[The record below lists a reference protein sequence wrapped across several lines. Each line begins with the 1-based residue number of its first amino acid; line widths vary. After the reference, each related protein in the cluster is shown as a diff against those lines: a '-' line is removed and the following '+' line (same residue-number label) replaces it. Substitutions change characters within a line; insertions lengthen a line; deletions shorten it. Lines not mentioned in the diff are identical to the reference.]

1 MPSEGWITVPGKG
14 KRYRMADG
22 SLRMMS
28 PGGVTYDLGGT
39 VQAGLQGAV
48 DFLNKTGIGIPGR
61 GLPGRAASAPVA
73 DTPYVSPFANKR
85 QEALD
90 KMNSKPW
97 MLDPRDPRYHPEG
110 GATLAAAPSA
120 PFQQTSI
127 GAPAA
132 QVTPAARAQDAEKLR
147 MMQQYASDDYWKGET
162 GKAMLELAQ
171 NPSAPEK
178 TKLADFYEAQRAV
191 GIGAKDEIIQ
201 GLTMGMQGDEAK
213 RISQW
218 AEANPA
224 LALREYNKRF
234 PKGQMTDGPDDAAIK
249 SAMEKEQFFPSEGS
263 PNPLGS
269 GAQAAQPSA
278 MAPTAAGMQAAYGAE
293 LEIAPKATA
302 QNSNL
307 NFNSPLPAANQ
318 VQAFGDNEKLKALMA
333 RYLPMAR
340 DMNISS
346 FGN

>member
-39 VQAGLQGAV
+39 VQAGFQGAV
-48 DFLNKTGIGIPGR
+48 DFLNKTGIGIPGK
-61 GLPGRAASAPVA
+61 GLPARAASAPVA
-73 DTPYVSPFANKR
+73 DTPYVSPFKDSRAENLAR
-85 QEALD
+85 IQG
-90 KMNSKPW
+90 
-97 MLDPRDPRYHPEG
+97 DPNL
-110 GATLAAAPSA
+110 GAWRPASPAAAP
-120 PFQQTSI
+120 TI

-249 SAMEKEQFFPSEGS
+249 LAMEKEQFFPSEGS
-263 PNPLGS
+263 PNPLAG
-269 GAQAAQPSA
+269 GAQTAQPSA

-340 DMNISS
+340 DMNITS
-346 FGN
+346 FGS